1 MQRKE
6 TTTRQKQRAKRIAIE
21 GCKPRIKVTA
31 KANAMPIRVK
41 ESTRRR
47 QRGLNV
53 EINESSVA
61 GKRD

>member
-6 TTTRQKQRAKRIAIE
+6 ATTRQKQRAKRIAIE
-21 GCKPRIKVTA
+21 CCKPRIKVTA
-31 KANAMPIRVK
+31 KANAMRVK
-41 ESTRRR
+41 ESTRES
-47 QRGLNV
+47 QWGLNV